1 MGIRKTGVLHDES
14 QKFPPDGE
22 IIFREWAVNNTVIT
36 NVCSTRIATRLP
48 RNATLP
54 FLVMFRGGGALMNPR
69 SDVHIQSALLPME
82 CYAGRWGGSGNDKP
96 FADYS
101 TAMSLANA
109 VIQAA
114 FNYANG
120 YIVTDTTN
128 TRAKI
133 YGFDVVQFPTR
144 IEEIGTGL
152 GRYSFALAMT
162 YRAV

>member
-1 MGIRKTGVLHDES
+1 MTGMKDQT
-14 QKFPPDGE
+14 QKVPPDAE
-22 IIFREWAVNNTVIT
+22 IIARQWALSQTLIT
-36 NVCSTRIATRLP
+36 DIVGTNIATRLP
-48 RNATLP
+48 RGSSLP
-54 FLVMFRGGGALMNPR
+54 FLTLFRAGGALINPR
-69 SDVHIQSALLPME
+69 SDAHIQNALLPME

-114 FNYANG
+114 FNYSNG
-120 YIVTDTTN
+120 YITTSDSN

-133 YGFDVVQFPTR
+133 YGFEIVQFPTR
-144 IEEIGTGL
+144 VEEVSTGL
-152 GRYSFALAMT
+152 GRYSIALAMT

>member
-1 MGIRKTGVLHDES
+1 MKDQT
-14 QKFPPDGE
+14 QKVPPDAE
-22 IIFREWAVNNTVIT
+22 IIARQWALSQTIIT
-36 NVCSTRIATRLP
+36 DIVGTNIATRLP
-48 RNATLP
+48 RGSALP
-54 FLVMFRGGGALMNPR
+54 FLTLFRAGGALINPR
-69 SDVHIQSALLPME
+69 SDAHIQNALLPME

-114 FNYANG
+114 FNYSNG
-120 YIVTDTTN
+120 YITTSDSN

-133 YGFDVVQFPTR
+133 YGFEIVQFPTR
-144 IEEIGTGL
+144 VEEVSTGL
-152 GRYSFALAMT
+152 GRYSIALAMT